1 MKRRSVIIA
10 AAGIVPLSG
19 CSFWPY
25 ESGNI
30 QIANQTGQEVWK
42 EISIQSEGGLFSDP
56 QTVYQTRTRQ
66 PPTTSYRSTLTDVV
80 PPGEY
85 EVTVTFESFASPEAY
100 QQSGPHTTQW
110 NPTGEKS
117 ESLIISLG
125 PEFDVEFFIQ

>member
-1 MKRRSVIIA
+1 MMKRRSVIIA
-10 AAGIVPLSG
+10 AAGVVPLSG
-19 CSFWPY
+19 CSLSAS

-30 QIANQTGQEVWK
+30 QIANQTGRAVWT
-42 EISIQSEGGLFSDP
+42 EISIQSEGGLFSDS

-66 PPTTSYRSTLTDVV
+66 SPTTSYRSTLTDVV

-85 EVTVTFESFASPEAY
+85 EVTVTFEAVETE

-117 ESLIISLG
+117 ESLIISLRSD
-125 PEFDVEFFIQ
+125 FDVEFFTQ

>member
-10 AAGIVPLSG
+10 AAGVAPLAG
-19 CSFWPY
+19 CSLSPS

-30 QIANQTGQEVWK
+30 QIANQTEQEVWK
-42 EISIQSEGGLFSDP
+42 IISIQSEGGLFSDQ

-85 EVTVTFESFASPEAY
+85 EVTVMFESVETE
-100 QQSGPHTTQW
+100 QQSDPHTTRW

-125 PEFDVEFFIQ
+125 PDFDVEFFTQ

>member
-1 MKRRSVIIA
+1 MKRRSVIVA

-19 CSFWPY
+19 CSLSPS

-30 QIANQTGQEVWK
+30 QIANQTGQEMWT

-56 QTVYQTRTRQ
+56 RSVYQTRTRQ
-66 PPTTSYRSTLTDVV
+66 PPTSSYRSTLTDVV

-85 EVTVTFESFASPEAY
+85 DVTVRFESTETE
-100 QQSGPHTTQW
+100 QQSGPHGTRW

-125 PEFDVEFFIQ
+125 PDLDVEFFTQ

>member
-10 AAGIVPLSG
+10 AGGIVPLSG
-19 CSFWPY
+19 CSSSPS
-25 ESGNI
+25 ESANI

-42 EISIQSEGGLFSDP
+42 EISLQSESGLFSDP
-56 QTVYQTRTRQ
+56 QTVFDTRTRQ

-80 PPGEY
+80 PPGNY
-85 EVTVTFESFASPEAY
+85 EVTVTFESIDTE
-100 QQSGPHTTQW
+100 QQTAPHTTRW

-125 PEFDVEFFIQ
+125 PDFDVEFFTQ

>member
-1 MKRRSVIIA
+1 MKRRSAIV
-10 AAGIVPLSG
+10 AAGGIVLLSG
-19 CSFWPY
+19 CSLSP
-25 ESGNI
+25 SQRANI
-30 QIANQTGQEVWK
+30 QIANQTGVEVWNDT
-42 EISIQSEGGLFSDP
+42 SIQNEGGLFSDA

-85 EVTVTFESFASPEAY
+85 KVTVTFESVETE
-100 QQSGPHTTQW
+100 QQSGPHTTRW

-125 PEFDVEFFIQ
+125 PDFDVEFFTQ

>member
-1 MKRRSVIIA
+1 MNRRSVIIA

-19 CSFWPY
+19 CSISRS

-42 EISIQSEGGLFSDP
+42 DISIQSEGGLFSEP
-56 QTVYQTRTRQ
+56 ETVYQTRTRQ

-80 PPGEY
+80 PPGKY
-85 EVTVTFESFASPEAY
+85 EVKVTFESTETD

-110 NPTGEKS
+110 NPTGEKG

-125 PEFDVEFFIQ
+125 PDFDVEFLTQ

>member
-19 CSFWPY
+19 CSLSPS
-25 ESGNI
+25 ESDNI
-30 QIANQTGQEVWK
+30 QIANQTGQEVWTD
-42 EISIQSEGGLFSDP
+42 ISIQSEGGLLSDP

-66 PPTTSYRSTLTDVV
+66 PPTSSYRSTLTDVV

-85 EVTVTFESFASPEAY
+85 EVTVTFESVETE
-100 QQSGPHTTQW
+100 QQSDPRTTQW
-110 NPTGEKS
+110 NPTGEAS

-125 PEFDVEFFIQ
+125 PNFDVEFFTQ